1 MVQPLLSI
9 YLSVALV
16 SVIALIGVVALSFD
30 ERRLR
35 RGVTSLVSFSA
46 GTLFGGAFL
55 HLLPE
60 TAEEFGFSTGTGL
73 AVLLGLVLAF
83 VIEKYVSWH
92 HHHHSHET
100 HPKPLAYM
108 ILLGD
113 SVHNALD
120 GVIIAASYLVS
131 IPLGVAA
138 TAAIAFHEI
147 PQELGDFGVLV
158 YGGVAPRRAIGFN
171 LLTGLT
177 AFVGATVTVFLVDDV
192 DNLLRFLLPI
202 AAGNF
207 IYIAGSDILPE
218 LVGETDPRRSTAQ
231 LGTFLIG
238 LAVMY
243 ALTL

>member
-1 MVQPLLSI
+1 MAQHLLYL

-16 SVIALIGVVALSFD
+16 SGLALLGVVALSAD

-35 RGVTSLVSFSA
+35 SIVVFLVSFSA

-60 TAEEFGFSTGTGL
+60 TAEAFGFSSGTGL

-83 VIEKYVSWH
+83 VIEKYISWH
-92 HHHHSHET
+92 HHHLSHEE
-100 HPKPLAYM
+100 HPEPMAYM

-113 SVHNALD
+113 AVHNTID
-120 GVIIAASYLVS
+120 GIIIAASYLVS
-131 IPLGVAA
+131 IPLGVA
-138 TAAIAFHEI
+138 TTVAIAFHEI

-158 YGGVAPRRAIGFN
+158 YGGTSPRRAIVYN
-171 LLTGLT
+171 VLTGLT
-177 AFVGATVTVFLVDDV
+177 AFLGATVTVFLVDDV
-192 DNLLRFLLPI
+192 DTLLRFLLPV

-207 IYIAGSDILPE
+207 IYIAGSDLLPE
-218 LVGETDPRRSTAQ
+218 LAGETDLRRSTVQ
-231 LGTFLIG
+231 MGTFLLG
-238 LAVMY
+238 LGTMY